1 MADYGRVLM
10 FWILV
15 NRSGQVQAR
24 NWITGKQLAE
34 RTNSENENVK
44 YVSLLEA
51 YLSTSF
57 ERNKSFK
64 DTKILLL

>member
-24 NWITGKQLAE
+24 NWITGKQLPE

-44 YVSLLEA
+44 YVSLLKA

-57 ERNKSFK
+57 KQNKSSK
-64 DTKILLL
+64 NMKILLV